1 MYYVDRFTMEIVTEK
16 DEFSPPERY
25 YEYREGVLDDIF
37 IETYIVSYSPLQVI
51 NFAYRMDDP
60 SMVSIERDMFF
71 KEHGLPRNLVL
82 YAYTVPKA
90 LYEHAIKTHLN
101 KLKTMGLDASDM
113 NGFEVPEEAVA
124 MSDYDIYFDWE
135 QSSDD
140 LSERYKTCG
149 RCIHDGDCP
158 DIAGSYC
165 YNCKRNPNDHRID
178 WFEAKKD

>member
-16 DEFSPPERY
+16 DEFAPPERY

-51 NFAYRMDDP
+51 NFAYRMEDP
-60 SMVSIERDMFF
+60 SMVSIERDTFF

-82 YAYTVPKA
+82 YAYTVPKV

-101 KLKTMGLDASDM
+101 KLKT
-113 NGFEVPEEAVA
+113 
-124 MSDYDIYFDWE
+124 WE
-135 QSSDD
+135 KSSDD
-140 LSERYKTCG
+140 LPERYKTCG
-149 RCIHDGDCP
+149 RCIHDGDSP
-158 DIAGSYC
+158 DIVGSYC
-165 YNCKRNPNDHRID
+165 YNCKRNPNDRRID

>member
-16 DEFSPPERY
+16 DEFAPPERY

-37 IETYIVSYSPLQVI
+37 IETYIVSHSPLQVI

-60 SMVSIERDMFF
+60 SMVSIERDTFF
-71 KEHGLPRNLVL
+71 KEYGLPRNLVL
-82 YAYTVPKA
+82 YAYTVPKV

-101 KLKTMGLDASDM
+101 KLKTMGT
-113 NGFEVPEEAVA
+113 GGAVA
-124 MSDYDIYFDWE
+124 MSDRE
-135 QSSDD
+135 KSLDD
-140 LSERYKTCG
+140 LPERYKTCG

-158 DIAGSYC
+158 DIVGSYC

>member
-1 MYYVDRFTMEIVTEK
+1 MHYVDRFAMEIVTEK
-16 DEFSPPERY
+16 DEFAPPERY

-51 NFAYRMDDP
+51 NFAYRMNDP
-60 SMVSIERDMFF
+60 LVVSLERDMFF
-71 KEHGLPRNLVL
+71 KEHGLPHNLVL

-90 LYEHAIKTHLN
+90 LYEYAIKTHLN
-101 KLKTMGLDASDM
+101 KL
-113 NGFEVPEEAVA
+113 
-124 MSDYDIYFDWE
+124 
-135 QSSDD
+135 
-140 LSERYKTCG
+140 RYKTCG

-158 DIAGSYC
+158 DIVESYC

>member
-1 MYYVDRFTMEIVTEK
+1 MYYVDRFTMEIVT
-16 DEFSPPERY
+16 ERY

-51 NFAYRMDDP
+51 NFAYRMEDP
-60 SMVSIERDMFF
+60 SMVSIERDTFF
-71 KEHGLPRNLVL
+71 KEYGLPRNLVL

-101 KLKTMGLDASDM
+101 KLKTMGLDAGDM

-124 MSDYDIYFDWE
+124 MSDWG
-135 QSSDD
+135 QSSND
-140 LSERYKTCG
+140 LPERYKTCG

-158 DIAGSYC
+158 DIVGSYC